1 MSARPFLKWVGGKT
15 QLLPQMDPYV
25 PERFG
30 TYHEPFL
37 GGGALFFHLVSTG
50 RLRPNGADAV
60 LSDMNLRLIRT
71 YIGVRDDVEKIINA
85 LAYFRCDSETYYIVR
100 DRFNL
105 PEHRDGKAPAWE
117 TAALFIYLNKC
128 GFNGLYRENPKG
140 LYNVPFGHFKPDH
153 RFCDPDNLRACS
165 KALQKAI
172 IVNQPF
178 IQRLSTLVALD
189 NVGQIADS
197 PPDFVYCDP
206 PYIPLTETSDFT
218 AYTMGGFGLDKHLL
232 LAHVAQ
238 RVKKAGAY
246 VLMSNSSAARTR
258 EVYED
263 FEQIEVSAR
272 RAVNCDAKKRG
283 PVTELLL
290 R

>member
-1 MSARPFLKWVGGKT
+1 MTARPFLKWAGGKT
-15 QLLPQMDPYV
+15 QLLPQMEPYL
-25 PERFG
+25 PARFG

-37 GGGALFFHLVSTG
+37 GGGAMFFHLSSTG
-50 RLRPNGADAV
+50 RITDAI

-71 YIGVRDDVEKIINA
+71 YLGVRDSVEKVINA
-85 LAYFRCDSETYYIVR
+85 LAYWKCDAETYTTIR

-105 PEHRDGKAPAWE
+105 SEHRNGEAPAWE

-128 GFNGLYRENPKG
+128 CFNGLYRENPKG
-140 LYNVPFGHFKPDH
+140 HFNVPFGHKKPDH
-153 RFCDPDNLRACS
+153 TFLDPDNLRACS
-165 KALQKAI
+165 KALQQAV
-172 IVNQPF
+172 IVHQPF
-178 IQRLSTLVALD
+178 TQRLTKLVDLD
-189 NVGQIADS
+189 SVGQIADS

-218 AYTMGGFGLDKHLL
+218 AYVMGGFGLDKHLL
-232 LAHVAQ
+232 LAHVAE
-238 RVKKAGAY
+238 RVKEAGAHL
-246 VLMSNSSAARTR
+246 LMSNSGAARTR
-258 EVYED
+258 EVYSA

-272 RAVNCDAKKRG
+272 RSINSAATKRG

>member
-1 MSARPFLKWVGGKT
+1 MSARPFLRWVGGKT
-15 QLLPQMDPYV
+15 QLLSQMYPYI

-37 GGGALFFHLVSTG
+37 GGGAMFFHLVSTG

-140 LYNVPFGHFKPDH
+140 LYNVPFGHKTTDFK
-153 RFCDPDNLRACS
+153 FLDPDNLRVCS
-165 KALQKAI
+165 KALQGVVI
-172 IVNQPF
+172 IHQSF
-178 IQRLSTLVALD
+178 IERLGTLLLTD
-189 NVGQIADS
+189 IDK
-197 PPDFVYCDP
+197 DFVYCDP
-206 PYIPLTETSDFT
+206 PYIPLTETADFT
-218 AYTMGGFGLDKHLL
+218 DYNAGGFNILQHQA
-232 LAHVAQ
+232 LAHAAI
-238 RVKKAGAY
+238 RVREAGAY
-246 VLMSNSSAARTR
+246 VLLSNSGTPRTR
-258 EVYED
+258 EVYAD
-263 FEQIEVSAR
+263 FEQIAVDAR
-272 RAVNCDAKKRG
+272 RSVNCDPAKRG
-283 PVTELLL
+283 RVTELLL